1 MIAVLATLAALL
13 AQGAAAA
20 PAKSHAELSVT
31 AGGSV
36 IPPTWLQV
44 DVERIEYLLTPRSPK
59 AAAPADPVADPPE
72 KPKGSTVKIAVFR
85 AAGHDEAQVAKL
97 REDLVAGRAKE
108 RELLFVLAKQ
118 KPALRVHGQGCALEN
133 VAAKAGVAGQ
143 SGETYTFACRAV
155 SPLPPE
161 KPNEK
166 PNDKPGEKVSVAP
179 GPKPALAPNVA
190 PSLTP
195 SSKPSP
201 KTLNQRP

>member
-1 MIAVLATLAALL
+1 MIVVLATLAALL

-36 IPPTWLQV
+36 IPPTWLPM
-44 DVERIEYLLTPRSPK
+44 DAERIEYLLAPRPPK
-59 AAAPADPVADPPE
+59 AAAPKTEGSAEPTADPPE
-72 KPKGSTVKIAVFR
+72 KPKVSTVKIAVFR
-85 AAGHDEAQVAKL
+85 AAGHDEAQVVKL
-97 REDLVAGRAKE
+97 REDLAAGRLKD

-161 KPNEK
+161 KPN
-166 PNDKPGEKVSVAP
+166 DKPGDKVGDKVSVAP
-179 GPKPALAPNVA
+179 GPKPVL
-190 PSLTP
+190 
-195 SSKPSP
+195 
-201 KTLNQRP
+201 KTAAKRP

>member
-1 MIAVLATLAALL
+1 MIVVLATLAALL

-36 IPPTWLQV
+36 IPPTWLPM
-44 DVERIEYLLTPRSPK
+44 DAERIEYLLSPRLHK
-59 AAAPADPVADPPE
+59 AAAPVDPVADPPE
-72 KPKGSTVKIAVFR
+72 KPKVSTVKIAVFR
-85 AAGHDEAQVAKL
+85 AAGHDEAQVVKL

-161 KPNEK
+161 KPPEK
-166 PNDKPGEKVSVAP
+166 PNDKPGEKVGDKVSVTP
-179 GPKPALAPNVA
+179 GPKSVL
-190 PSLTP
+190 
-195 SSKPSP
+195 
-201 KTLNQRP
+201 KTATKRP

>member
-1 MIAVLATLAALL
+1 MIVVLATLAALL

-20 PAKSHAELSVT
+20 PSKSHAELLVT
-31 AGGSV
+31 AGGGV
-36 IPPTWLQV
+36 IPPTWLPM
-44 DVERIEYLLTPRSPK
+44 DAERIEYLLTPRPPK
-59 AAAPADPVADPPE
+59 AAAPADPATDPPE
-72 KPKGSTVKIAVFR
+72 KPKVSTVKIAVFR

-118 KPALRVHGQGCALEN
+118 KPALRVHGQGCALDN
-133 VAAKAGVAGQ
+133 VAQKAGVAGQ

-161 KPNEK
+161 KPA
-166 PNDKPGEKVSVAP
+166 DKPGDKLTDKVSVAP

-190 PSLTP
+190 PNLTP

-201 KTLNQRP
+201 KPLNQRP